1 MGQILSNDNDI
12 HQRTS
17 TFTKEYDME
26 KSSYSEDIHFTN
38 NGRQRL
44 RRTNIYNVENQPRSE
59 V

>member
-1 MGQILSNDNDI
+1 MGQILSNDNDV
-12 HQRTS
+12 HQQTS
-17 TFTKEYDME
+17 IFTKEYDME

-44 RRTNIYNVENQPRSE
+44 RRNIYNEENQPRSE